1 MDIDSNAASPAGSA
15 PAGSPFASAH
25 GSVPSHGPSRD
36 APSDDLHNLATQ
48 RNLALACYALHILGG
63 PFTVGAASLA
73 GLIINH
79 LQRDHARGT
88 VYYTH
93 HRWMIGTCWL
103 GAGLALL
110 AGLVCLAFPSLTL
123 LLFPLI
129 GIYLM
134 LRMVTGAINA
144 IHGEPIKD

>member
-1 MDIDSNAASPAGSA
+1 MDIAPNASPAGSA
-15 PAGSPFASAH
+15 LAGSPFASPHRPA
-25 GSVPSHGPSRD
+25 PSPGASPD
-36 APSDDLHNLATQ
+36 APSDDLHDLATQ